1 MRHAV
6 SHRKLGR
13 TTSARSNSGRTVNS
27 SLVESERI
35 VTTLPKAKELRP
47 IAERVITQGKRGT
60 VHARRLAQRWIADR
74 TILKKLFDEI
84 APRMKDREGG
94 YLRIVKLGQRQGDAA
109 EVAILE
115 FVDFVFE
122 QKAPKA
128 DKKADKAK
136 AAEAEATDESG
147 EEKPKK
153 KATAKKAKPEGD
165 SKLKK
170 TAKPSGKADSKSR
183 GGAKKGSTPRK
194 AGTS

>member
-1 MRHAV
+1 MYHGRAKRRFNRTAE
-6 SHRKLGR
+6 HRK
-13 TTSARSNSGRTVNS
+13 AMFSNMCQN
-27 SLVESERI
+27 LIKHEQI